1 MSTGIIV
8 AVIVVI
14 VVVAAVAAVAAQ
26 TRRRRLRERFGPEY
40 DRVVEENTSRRKAE
54 SELTQRERRVKGLD
68 IRPLDPAT
76 RAKYVDQWTGIQER
90 FVDRPKEAVGDAHL
104 VVVKVM
110 TQRGYPTDDGGQV
123 LADLSVEHAQTLDHY
138 RAATTISSQAASGAA
153 TTEDLRQAMI
163 HYRVLF
169 RDLLGESVADQPAAG
184 QPATDQEASDPGNG
198 RTVLDEHED
207 IHQQTPRT

>member
-14 VVVAAVAAVAAQ
+14 VVVAAVAAALIMQA
-26 TRRRRLRERFGPEY
+26 RRRRLRARFGPGY
-40 DRVVEENTSRRKAE
+40 DRAVGGNNSRRKAQAGLIQPE
-54 SELTQRERRVKGLD
+54 RRGERRVKGLD

-104 VVVKVM
+104 AVVKVM

-138 RAATTISSQAASGAA
+138 RAASTISGQAASGAA

-163 HYRVLF
+163 HYRALF
-169 RDLLGESVADQPAAG
+169 QDLLGEPAA
-184 QPATDQEASDPGNG
+184 DQEAPDPGNG
-198 RTVLDEHED
+198 RTVLDEREY